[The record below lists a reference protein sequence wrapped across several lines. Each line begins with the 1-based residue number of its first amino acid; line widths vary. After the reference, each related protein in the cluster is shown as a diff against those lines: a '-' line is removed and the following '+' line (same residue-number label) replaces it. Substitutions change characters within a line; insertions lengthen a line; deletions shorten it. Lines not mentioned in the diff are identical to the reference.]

1 MRRPSATTWVLAA
14 VAVGSVA
21 LAHAD
26 PWAEQGPEA
35 ELVSTK
41 SNARRLMP
49 ELADRD
55 EIGATIELR
64 PVSGDVVRVVADGQ
78 GHWVEQAGRRLGPAD
93 PEAVGGLWASLRMAT
108 TLRAVDDPD
117 GELSAAPQGTITV
130 TLPDG
135 QVQLWIGATAPDGA
149 GRYGG
154 RRNAPRGAA
163 GTWVV
168 EEEIGTLLEQSALAW
183 VAHRAVVLEPAQTEA
198 IEFDDGLSLRRGAD
212 GLWRSALGTTS
223 ALLERTAVE
232 HRLQRLVSA
241 RLDPWVDAPV
251 DTDAPPWVVLTR
263 EDGHELAL
271 WRGGACPG
279 RPGRIVVARGP
290 GLRGCLDEAL
300 ALPWPVP
307 GRGTDDDG
315 EMLDRD
321 LVVAD
326 YGRVLRIELQI
337 LGEPPRTLA
346 RHGGGFRIEHELAGQ
361 TVATEVDESEVY
373 RWFQAAAQTQVRL
386 ADPPASDEDADAVRW
401 TLTLDSATSLRLR
414 CVGEGPAQRC
424 RRDDGP
430 WLAIDGRAPVLAFD
444 PETFTDRG
452 LVTAS
457 VDDVRAVEVLAG
469 PGRDALRQS
478 AHFDLGVWRLDAPLH
493 PATDAAL
500 DEDGLQALM
509 AAALG
514 ARAVQ
519 WLDDADTPAE
529 RIVRLELTPT
539 RDRPSTV
546 DLAVGPDCRVVAP
559 GRRPARVSEGTCESL
574 SANLLRADVGEFSLL
589 GARRVT
595 LTFEGQTVRLVD
607 DEGTLVREDG
617 APLGEAAQ
625 VLETLRAF
633 SGTDVRDGA
642 PPTAATITAEI
653 QPLRG
658 SAYTLTAGDGWV
670 SVAGDAWHYRAGAG
684 DRGP

>member
-1 MRRPSATTWVLAA
+1 MRRPAVSTWVLAA
-14 VAVGSVA
+14 VAVGAVA

-35 ELVSTK
+35 QLVSTK

-49 ELADRD
+49 ELADLD

-78 GHWVEQAGRRLGPAD
+78 SHYVEQAGRRLGPAD

-108 TLRAVDDPD
+108 TLRAVDDAD
-117 GELSAAPQGTITV
+117 GELSAGPHGVITV

-135 QVQLWIGATAPDGA
+135 EVQLWIGAQAPDGS

-163 GTWVV
+163 GTWVI
-168 EEEIGTLLEQSALAW
+168 EEEVGTLLEQSALAW

-198 IEFDDGLSLRRGAD
+198 VAFDDGLSVRRGAD
-212 GLWRSALGTTS
+212 GLWRSALGTTT

-241 RLDPWVDAPV
+241 RLDPWVDVEV
-251 DTDAPPWVVLTR
+251 DTEATPWVVLTR
-263 EDGHELAL
+263 EDGREFPL

-300 ALPWPVP
+300 ATPWPVP
-307 GRGTDDDG
+307 GRGSADDG
-315 EMLDRD
+315 EMLDHD
-321 LVVAD
+321 LVAID
-326 YGRVLRIELQI
+326 YGRVLRIELQAP
-337 LGEPPRTLA
+337 GEPPRTLA

-361 TVATEVDESEVY
+361 AVATEVDESEVY

-386 ADPPASDEDADAVRW
+386 ADPPAEDTSADAVQW
-401 TLTLDSATSLRLR
+401 TMTLDSATSLRLR
-414 CVGEGPAQRC
+414 CVGGGPAQRC
-424 RRDDGP
+424 RRGDGP
-430 WLAIDGRAPVLAFD
+430 WLSIEGRAPVLVFD
-444 PETFTDRG
+444 PETFTDRS

-457 VDDVRAVEVLAG
+457 VDDVRAVEVLPG
-469 PGRDALRQS
+469 PGGQTLRQS

-500 DEDGLQALM
+500 DEDSLQALM

-519 WLDDADTPAE
+519 WLDDADVPAE

-539 RDRPSTV
+539 RDRPSTI
-546 DLAVGPDCRVVAP
+546 DLSVGPDCRVVAP

-574 SANLLRADVGEFSLL
+574 AGNLLRADVGAFSLL

-595 LTFEGQTVRLVD
+595 LTFDGQTVRLVD
-607 DEGTLVREDG
+607 DEGTLVREDE
-617 APLGEAAQ
+617 APLSDAADVLARLRSFRGTQ
-625 VLETLRAF
+625 VRE
-633 SGTDVRDGA
+633 GA
-642 PPTAATITAEI
+642 PPGEATITAEI

-658 SAYTLTAGDGWV
+658 AAYTLTAGDGWV
-670 SVAGDAWHYRAGAG
+670 SVAGDAWHYQQGE
-684 DRGP
+684 DVEP